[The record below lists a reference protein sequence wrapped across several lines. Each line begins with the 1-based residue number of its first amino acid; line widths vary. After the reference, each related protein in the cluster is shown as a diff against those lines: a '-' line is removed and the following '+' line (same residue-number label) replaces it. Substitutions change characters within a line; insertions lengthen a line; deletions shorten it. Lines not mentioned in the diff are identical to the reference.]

1 MTVTQ
6 RMVSANGIR
15 FHLAE
20 DGTGPLV
27 LLLPGFGQTWQN
39 WRHQLDTLARA
50 GYHVVAVDPR
60 GAGESDKPPRG
71 YDAFTLSDDVAG
83 LVRALG
89 ERDATLVG
97 HGFGGVL
104 AFNTAVLHP
113 DRVRGLVA
121 IAAPYPAHMAGL
133 RRLVAWNNYGRLLL
147 FAAFPFFP
155 HRRLRAAGGAMLER
169 IVRRQAGPAWQATTD
184 FADTVAVMQQAIVIP
199 GAAKGAIE
207 QLRWVARSP
216 WRSDGHR
223 HREALSHPIAAPV
236 LHLVGEAD
244 GFTPVAA
251 IADAAEHCAG
261 DYQRRVLPGVGHY
274 PAEEAPDEVNALII
288 DFLGESAHATQQP
301 DPAVAADEQTV

>member
-1 MTVTQ
+1 MTLTQ

-20 DGTGPLV
+20 AGTGPLV
-27 LLLPGFGQTWQN
+27 LLLPGFGQNWQN
-39 WRHQLDTLARA
+39 WRHQLDALAQA
-50 GYHVVAVDPR
+50 GYHAVAVDPR

-71 YDAFTLSDDVAG
+71 YDAFTLADDVAG

-121 IAAPYPAHMAGL
+121 IAAPHPAHMAGL
-133 RRLVAWNNYGRLLL
+133 RRLVTTESYGKLLL
-147 FAAFPFFP
+147 FAGLPLFP
-155 HRRLRAAGGAMLER
+155 HRRLQASGGAMLER
-169 IVRRQAGPAWQATTD
+169 IVRRQAGPAWQATPD
-184 FADTVAVMQQAIVIP
+184 FTEAVAAMRAAIVIP
-199 GAAKGAIE
+199 GAAQGAIE

-223 HREALSHPIAAPV
+223 HREALTHPVTAPV

-244 GFTPVAA
+244 RFTPVSA

-274 PAEEAPDEVNALII
+274 PAEEAPDLVNALII
-288 DFLGESAHATQQP
+288 DFLREEASPAERE
-301 DPAVAADEQTV
+301 DPAIAAEQ